1 MSKDRSMGDTS
12 ERLGMSKELLR
23 KINQQMLRSTDRDE
37 DQHFPSE
44 RGIEMVLQAISSMP
58 ELKATWSDPYGRQ
71 LQAGEDGNGG
81 TT

>member
-1 MSKDRSMGDTS
+1 MSKDRLTVAASGH
-12 ERLGMSKELLR
+12 LGISKELLR

-58 ELKATWSDPYGRQ
+58 ELKATWSDPYDLQ
-71 LQAGEDGNGG
+71 LQNCEDGTGAA
-81 TT
+81 T